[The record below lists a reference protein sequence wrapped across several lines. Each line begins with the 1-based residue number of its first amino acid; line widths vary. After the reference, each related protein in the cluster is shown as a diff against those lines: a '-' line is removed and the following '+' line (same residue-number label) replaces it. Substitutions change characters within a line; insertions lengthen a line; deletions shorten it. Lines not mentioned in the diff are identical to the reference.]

1 MKPKHIGT
9 IAEVFGDRTQIPR
22 EKFLYEVGLTFPPGR
37 AARKREGKRA
47 SATERYPPP
56 GTPRERRSYRK
67 KMYRGNP
74 IDPVEVGRR
83 MLAAQVLAT
92 YTLNGY
98 LVVTIVDGVRTVSLT
113 DKFREYQEGHHG

>member
-37 AARKREGKRA
+37 AARKREAKRA
-47 SATERYPPP
+47 STVERYVP
-56 GTPRERRSYRK
+56 GTPRERASYQK

-92 YTLNGY
+92 YALNGY
-98 LVVTIVDGVRTVSLT
+98 LVVTVVDGVRMVSLT